1 MRRIDAG
8 LAAALGIACCIG
20 VGGARAAGQS
30 GATPAAKASSAAPA
44 SFAGCVQ
51 PLATDKTTLVLS
63 GEAVCARLTGSFP
76 VEKLAGH
83 EVELKG
89 VLTLRTDASSAAIQ
103 VGSVVS
109 VGKSCTAV
117 CALQPPRTRGLHRN
131 DVEQPG
137 SEGGTPGAAQ
147 KPTPPPQ

>member
-63 GEAVCARLTGSFP
+63 GVEERLMEAIRNCP
-76 VEKLAGH
+76 AG
-83 EVELKG
+83 
-89 VLTLRTDASSAAIQ
+89 SAATISSYILER
-103 VGSVVS
+103 VDAF
-109 VGKSCTAV
+109 TA
-117 CALQPPRTRGLHRN
+117 
-131 DVEQPG
+131 
-137 SEGGTPGAAQ
+137 GADQ
-147 KPTPPPQ
+147 HDDMTIVIVRLL